1 MIFKWEKDY
10 GGMAWTVGVTLGEPG
25 ESDLENASFKCCLA
39 LHQAIYVE
47 P

>member
-25 ESDLENASFKCCLA
+25 ESDRSWKPVWMWRVKA
-39 LHQAIYVE
+39 E
-47 P
+47 PL